1 MNKNESKNTF
11 DPDKFIKEGS
21 ILNSSKLF
29 KFYQLLDNQKATNN
43 NIPASDDDDDDVD
56 GEGDGDEQ
64 KKHLAELKKHL
75 ENIFSK
81 WDSICKSTDD
91 YKIKCSEYLKYW
103 LYGKIAEK
111 KMKFFQIRKLNK
123 KLNKLMKEKSYIINE
138 KDCTRN
144 FIKCPPIE
152 VLHNKKVLYDFLE
165 YYISINDELSKI
177 DENTKGKYCKYIIHI
192 FELYHK
198 LYEEDRQ
205 WGLLQRYENELKL
218 FRDKFTNEKEL
229 SSLKSKCN
237 IDNSLVESFKNVK
250 TTDFLEGN
258 YLRGRAISTRY
269 DNRFTKIK
277 SEYVRYLI

>member
-1 MNKNESKNTF
+1 MKTIASHFK
-11 DPDKFIKEGS
+11 DAGLKA
-21 ILNSSKLF
+21 SKLF
-29 KFYQLLDNQKATNN
+29 KFYQLLDSKKGTNN
-43 NIPASDDDDDDVD
+43 NNPASDA
-56 GEGDGDEQ
+56 DEQ
-64 KKHLAELKKHL
+64 KKHLIEL
-75 ENIFSK
+75 ENHLKNIYNE
-81 WDSICKSTDD
+81 WDNICKSTDCG
-91 YKIKCSEYLKYW
+91 KIKCSQYLKYW

-111 KMKFFQIRKLNK
+111 KLNFFRIRELNEY
-123 KLNKLMKEKSYIINE
+123 LNKLMKEKSYIINE